1 MPILS
6 LDLLT
11 IGLIGMSF
19 DKTSWGVSSFMYIVF
34 LILNKTHIKVSSVE
48 S

>member
-19 DKTSWGVSSFMYIVF
+19 DKTSWGYHLSCTSFF
-34 LILNKTHIKVSSVE
+34 LF
-48 S
+48 